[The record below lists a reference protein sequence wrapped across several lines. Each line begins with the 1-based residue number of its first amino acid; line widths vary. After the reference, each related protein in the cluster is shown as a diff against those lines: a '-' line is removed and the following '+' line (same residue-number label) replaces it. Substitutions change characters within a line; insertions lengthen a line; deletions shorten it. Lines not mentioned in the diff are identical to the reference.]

1 MKKGLLWFILMFWAV
16 IVFMLVG
23 WDFFDRPVKE
33 GDIYVKNVETV
44 KEVELNEFLEEYND
58 GSFNKIKLT
67 NNTELKWYNFIGTGE
82 AQTSMTWGQSNVVQ
96 KNWDVYTTTVATSL
110 NLNDIWIDLTWDTSI
125 TIEYEERGM
134 FTKLLLETLLPL
146 IIIVAVFLFLIRW
159 AMPKWGG
166 GGPMGMF
173 GGKWAGK
180 QVSKDDKKLK
190 FEEIAGMEEVK
201 YELQEIIDFLKN
213 PKKYQ
218 RVGAKIPVGVLL
230 YGPPGAGKTM
240 LARALA
246 GEADVPFFFTSGSEF
261 MEMLVGMWAAKVR
274 DLFGKAKATSP
285 SIVFI
290 DEIDAIGKKRGQGY
304 TWWHQEQ
311 EQTLNQI
318 LTEMDGFSKEHTVI
332 VIAATNRPD
341 VLDPALLRP
350 GRFDR
355 KILVGKPTLEERK
368 AIIEIYLK
376 DKQIEKDVNI
386 DSMAIR
392 TVDFVWADLANLV
405 NEAALKTAKD
415 ERLKLTMLDFEYALE
430 KIVMWPEKRI
440 KSIKEDERKK
450 IAYHELGHAVTAH
463 FLEHTDPV
471 EKISIVSRGMALGV
485 TWMMP
490 KEDKYLHTKA
500 KFLDTLVTLLWGR
513 ISEEVFFWENEITT
527 GASNDMSRVYRIAY
541 DMVTKYGMSDLG
553 PTMYLDDGESSW
565 KPFKTWSEELSS
577 KIDKE
582 VEKIINEAYDRWE
595 KIVEDKKD
603 LIHKLSAVLLEKEYL
618 TRIEF
623 QDLIGEEK
631 GVSNGKKE

>member
-1 MKKGLLWFILMFWAV
+1 MKKGFLWFILMFWAV
-16 IVFMLVG
+16 IVVMLLG
-23 WDFFDRPVKE
+23 WDFFNRPVKE
-33 GDIYVKNVETV
+33 GDIYVKDIETI
-44 KEVELNEFLEEYND
+44 KKVELNEFLDNYND
-58 GSFNKIKLT
+58 SLFDKLKLT
-67 NNTELKWYNFIGTGE
+67 NNTELKWYHLVSTGSVSS
-82 AQTSMTWGQSNVVQ
+82 SMAWNANNVVE

-110 NLNDIWIDLTWDTSI
+110 NLKDIWIDLTWDTAIS
-125 TIEYEERGM
+125 IEYEERGM

-146 IIIVAVFLFLIRW
+146 IIIIAVFLFLIRW
-159 AMPKWGG
+159 AMPKWGWW
-166 GGPMGMF
+166 GPMWMF
-173 GGKWAGK
+173 GGKGAGK
-180 QVSKDDKKLK
+180 QVNKDDKKLK
-190 FEEIAGMEEVK
+190 FDEIAGMEEVK

-218 RVGAKIPVGVLL
+218 KVGAKIPVWVLL
-230 YGPPGAGKTM
+230 YWPPGAGKTM

-246 GEADVPFFFTSGSEF
+246 GEADVPFFFSSWSEF

-274 DLFGKAKATSP
+274 DLFGKAKLKSP

-290 DEIDAIGKKRGQGY
+290 DEIDAIGKKRWLGY
-304 TWWHQEQ
+304 TGGHQEQ

-368 AIIEIYLK
+368 AIIELYLK
-376 DKQIEKDVNI
+376 DKKIEKAVDV
-386 DSMAIR
+386 DSIAVR

-415 ERLKLTMLDFEYALE
+415 SRLKLTTLDFEYALE
-430 KIVMWPEKRI
+430 KIVMGPEKRI

-463 FLEHTDPV
+463 FLENTDPV

-490 KEDKYLHTKA
+490 KEDKYLHSKA
-500 KFLDTLVTLLWGR
+500 KFLDTLVTLLWWR
-513 ISEEVFFWENEITT
+513 IAEEIFFWENQITT
-527 GASNDMSRVYRIAY
+527 WASNDMSRVYKIAY

-553 PTMYLDDGESSW
+553 PTMYLDDSESNY
-565 KPFKTWSEELSS
+565 KPFKTWSEELSR
-577 KIDKE
+577 KIDKQ
-582 VEKIINEAYDRWE
+582 VEKIINNAYERWE
-595 KIVEDKKD
+595 KIIKEKRK
-603 LIHKLSAVLLEKEYL
+603 LIDKLSVVLLEKEYL

-623 QDLIGEEK
+623 ENLIGEVK
-631 GVSNGKKE
+631 PSSDDSKL